1 MDKDRAEEDREEV
14 VVEVGVVVT
23 VEIVLRT
30 MAMLDKREDKAGDEA
45 DRLTEHHQEFTD
57 RLATV

>member
-1 MDKDRAEEDREEV
+1 MDKDRDEEDREEV

-30 MAMLDKREDKAGDEA
+30 MAMLDKMEDKAGDEE
-45 DRLTEHHQEFTD
+45 DRLVEHQEFTD
-57 RLATV
+57 RFGTV

>member
-1 MDKDRAEEDREEV
+1 MYKDRAEEDREEV

-45 DRLTEHHQEFTD
+45 DRLVEH
-57 RLATV
+57 R